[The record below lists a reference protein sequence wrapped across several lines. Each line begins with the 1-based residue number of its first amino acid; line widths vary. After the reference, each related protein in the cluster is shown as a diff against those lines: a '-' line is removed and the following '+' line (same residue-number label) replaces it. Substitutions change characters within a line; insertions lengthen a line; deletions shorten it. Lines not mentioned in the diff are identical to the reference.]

1 MILRGYSIS
10 QLQKMENIVLVLRSA
25 ICGFYHMGKI
35 NLTCYQVFQDIEI
48 LLPVIINMVV
58 SVVHCST
65 QSRPEVL
72 ENTILL
78 TEKY

>member
-10 QLQKMENIVLVLRSA
+10 QLQKVENIVLVLWSG

>member
-10 QLQKMENIVLVLRSA
+10 QLQKVENIVLVLRSG
-25 ICGFYHMGKI
+25 ICGFNHMGKI
-35 NLTCYQVFQDIEI
+35 NLTCYQVFQGIEI
-48 LLPVIINMVV
+48 LLIINMVI
-58 SVVHCST
+58 SVVHYS

-72 ENTILL
+72 ENTITL

>member
-10 QLQKMENIVLVLRSA
+10 QLQKVENIVLVLRSG

-35 NLTCYQVFQDIEI
+35 NLTCSQVFQGIEI
-48 LLPVIINMVV
+48 LLIINMVV
-58 SVVHCST
+58 SVVHYST

-72 ENTILL
+72 ENTIML